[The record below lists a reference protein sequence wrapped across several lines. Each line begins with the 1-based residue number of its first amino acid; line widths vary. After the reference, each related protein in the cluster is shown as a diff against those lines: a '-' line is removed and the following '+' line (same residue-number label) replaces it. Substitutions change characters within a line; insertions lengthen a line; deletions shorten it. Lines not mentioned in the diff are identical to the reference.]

1 MLCTLTIFCLSSND
15 LHQDVYNF
23 ESHLTPL
30 QVRAEKPAWY
40 LAVISGALLRTLD
53 FVAARSA
60 EYLGYLEKGQL
71 PPARLTLTA
80 FEESFVLD
88 GEARAHSGPYTLP
101 TDRCKCNERDTSFS
115 GSTAAALGSRVSQ
128 TDRHRAALDAP
139 WSGVW

>member
-1 MLCTLTIFCLSSND
+1 MAM
-15 LHQDVYNF
+15 
-23 ESHLTPL
+23 

-53 FVAARSA
+53 FVATRSA

-88 GEARAHSGPYTLP
+88 GGGPPGVRGAGSCLSSLLLSQGPCHPVCMVEDLQHADMHSG
-101 TDRCKCNERDTSFS
+101 F
-115 GSTAAALGSRVSQ
+115 
-128 TDRHRAALDAP
+128 
-139 WSGVW
+139 

>member
-1 MLCTLTIFCLSSND
+1 MLLAVHLTIECCICD
-15 LHQDVYNF
+15 ADVCWA
-23 ESHLTPL
+23 LL

-88 GEARAHSGPYTLP
+88 GEAPCLP
-101 TDRCKCNERDTSFS
+101 V
-115 GSTAAALGSRVSQ
+115 GSR
-128 TDRHRAALDAP
+128 DNKEFFLDMQL
-139 WSGVW
+139 

>member
-1 MLCTLTIFCLSSND
+1 MPKAGPHDLGLLFIRCAQNIRPGAVHSNGFFWLSSTEVHHNG
-15 LHQDVYNF
+15 YNIG
-23 ESHLTPL
+23 SHLTPL

-88 GEARAHSGPYTLP
+88 GEARAHSDPYTLP
-101 TDRCKCNERDTSFS
+101 TDTWNCE
-115 GSTAAALGSRVSQ
+115 
-128 TDRHRAALDAP
+128 
-139 WSGVW
+139 

>member
-1 MLCTLTIFCLSSND
+1 MAA
-15 LHQDVYNF
+15 
-23 ESHLTPL
+23 

-80 FEESFVLD
+80 FEEAFVLD
-88 GEARAHSGPYTLP
+88 GAAPVAHLQHLGLAASLALYAPCEAII
-101 TDRCKCNERDTSFS
+101 
-115 GSTAAALGSRVSQ
+115 
-128 TDRHRAALDAP
+128 
-139 WSGVW
+139 